1 MAISLS
7 LSQMALYSSLF
18 RQKIN
23 YFPVNFNM
31 CQTSMGQ
38 HNLCSMWN
46 LHFSTTL
53 TIPISASSCLQYAV
67 QLHLTQESHILL
79 TKVQ

>member
-1 MAISLS
+1 MAIALSLS
-7 LSQMALYSSLF
+7 LSNSSLF

-23 YFPVNFNM
+23 YFPLNFIM
-31 CQTSMGQ
+31 CQTSMDQ
-38 HNLCSMWN
+38 HILCSMWK

-53 TIPISASSCLQYAV
+53 TIPIRASCCLQYAV

-79 TKVQ
+79 TKV